1 LLSSYLPQRYAMPEI
16 TFVFGPNGS
25 FFFDCPQVWKFDRI
39 PGTLRQLFNSSMA
52 PAWRIVQP
60 YCVGLAPP
68 INSLEPLWYVGCKV
82 MTGEDK
88 LFYSQTYFENSYA
101 DLCRWT
107 KALPTAS
114 SSCFVTFGLGLSYF
128 ASAPGQ
134 GSIWAGIPSEL
145 EDKVRKSYETPCCVS
160 LGMHDSWFVSWP
172 GGACSWKFNGC
183 YIPLE
188 KILGEATPGSVSY
201 VAISPYSDQ
210 HYFVAFRDQSVKYNF
225 TGAPPE
231 WMNLMTEAFDSMTT
245 ARLQMS
251 QQQHL
256 SSNGNTYPR
265 VPLHPSPQPQQVA
278 ANYHNNNNLAE
289 FPPSLNYGL
298 PSPPLSTGYSDS
310 KYPQPAPATAYPYR
324 PPQQNAVEM
333 PVELPDHTPSAP
345 ASITAAS
352 TGVRSLQSLFL

>member
-1 LLSSYLPQRYAMPEI
+1 M
-16 TFVFGPNGS
+16 
-25 FFFDCPQVWKFDRI
+25 
-39 PGTLRQLFNSSMA
+39 
-52 PAWRIVQP
+52 
-60 YCVGLAPP
+60 
-68 INSLEPLWYVGCKV
+68 
-82 MTGEDK
+82 
-88 LFYSQTYFENSYA
+88 
-101 DLCRWT
+101 
-107 KALPTAS
+107 PTAS

-145 EDKVRKSYETPCCVS
+145 EEKVRKSCETPCCVS
-160 LGMHDSWFVSWP
+160 LGMHDSWFVLWP
-172 GGACSWKFNGC
+172 GGNYLWKFNGC

-188 KILGEATPGSVSY
+188 KILGEATPGSVSVGYTFCPVISKLTQQQY

-251 QQQHL
+251 LQQHL
-256 SSNGNTYPR
+256 PSKGNTYRP

-278 ANYHNNNNLAE
+278 AYYHNNNNNNNLAE

-298 PSPPLSTGYSDS
+298 PSPPLSTGYPDS
-310 KYPQPAPATAYPYR
+310 KYSQPAPATAYPYR
-324 PPQQNAVEM
+324 PPQPNAVEM

-345 ASITAAS
+345 ASIIATS
-352 TGVRSLQSLFL
+352 TGVRSL